1 MENNSLETKE
11 FIVAKKYVKTFG
23 TWMFGQEKPG
33 IWTQLV
39 FYVNL
44 LIAFIF
50 LIWHLLSY
58 YVLSMSTLIYE
69 QKKIDIAAL
78 LQKRAEDLG
87 LSKEYFEEHLIN
99 FQLINIC
106 IWIIFVA
113 GLVVLWR
120 RKSIAFWIHGF
131 CLIAYYCVLFFYMNF
146 KFFNLDIQLSD
157 KIMLGISILTL
168 SVFYLAD
175 YLQKKKAM
183 KAEQT
188 SMEQQ

>member
-23 TWMFGQEKPG
+23 TWLFGQEKPG

>member
-188 SMEQQ
+188 SMEQ

>member
-11 FIVAKKYVKTFG
+11 FVVAKKYVKTFG

-87 LSKEYFEEHLIN
+87 LSKEYFEEHLMN
-99 FQLINIC
+99 FQLINIS
-106 IWIIFVA
+106 IWIIFVV
-113 GLVVLWR
+113 GLIVLWR

-157 KIMLGISILTL
+157 KIMLGVSILTL
-168 SVFYLAD
+168 SVFYLTD

-183 KAEQT
+183 KAEQAA
-188 SMEQQ
+188 MEQ

>member
-11 FIVAKKYVKTFG
+11 FVVAKKYVKTFG

-78 LQKRAEDLG
+78 LQNRAEDLG
-87 LSKEYFEEHLIN
+87 LSKEYFEEHLMN

-106 IWIIFVA
+106 IWIVFVI
-113 GLVVLWR
+113 GLIVLWR

-146 KFFNLDIQLSD
+146 KFFNLEIQLSD
-157 KIMLGISILTL
+157 KIMLGVAILTL

-183 KAEQT
+183 KAEQA
-188 SMEQQ
+188 SMEQ